1 MTTTKFNLMEAMEQ
15 KGFERIENPYAKYGC
30 TAEYYER
37 TWGKDIEL
45 AWGRGAE
52 HFEMTVT
59 AIVSRGNVR
68 FIYSTGKVKDHALN
82 KRAWNAL
89 RDTVTFNGYEF

>member
-1 MTTTKFNLMEAMEQ
+1 MTTKKFDLMEAMEQ
-15 KGFERIENPYAKYGC
+15 KGFERVENPYAKFGG

-37 TWGKDIEL
+37 KWGKDVEVV
-45 AWGRGAE
+45 WGRGAE

-59 AIVSRGNVR
+59 AIVTRGNVR
-68 FIYSTGKVKDHALN
+68 FIYSTGKVRDHALN

-89 RDTVTFNGYEF
+89 RDTVEFNGYEF

>member
-1 MTTTKFNLMEAMEQ
+1 MAATKFNLMEALEE
-15 KGFERIENPYAKYGC
+15 KGFERIENPMAAYGS
-30 TAEYYER
+30 TADFYER
-37 TWGKDIEL
+37 TWSKDIEL
-45 AWGRGAE
+45 VWGRSAE

-59 AIVSRGNVR
+59 AIVTRGNIR